1 MLKHLLRGGGSS
13 INGDPWVI
21 TIVGSDD
28 DVGESVA
35 VAPDGSVYIC
45 GYTTSAGA
53 GGYDAFLA
61 KFSSSGTVQWQRTLG
76 DSGYDGAQSVAVAPD
91 GSVYVCG
98 GTQSAGAGRSDC
110 LLAKFSSSGT
120 VQWQRTLGGSKDEGG
135 NSVAVASDGSVY
147 VCGQTQSAGAGK
159 GDLLLAKFSSAGTLQ
174 WQRTLGGS
182 SDNDYAISVAVA
194 PDGSVYTCGGTK
206 SAGAGNSDFFITKFS
221 SSGTVQWYKTLG
233 GSGTDTG
240 YSVAVASDG
249 SVYVYGYTT
258 SAGAGSYDAFLAKFS
273 SSGTVQW
280 QRTLGGRDLD
290 HGYSVAVAPDGS
302 VYVCGAT
309 NSAGSGNQTTTYI
322 AKFSSSGTV
331 QWRKTLGGNV
341 FDGAQSVA
349 VAPDGSVYVCGFTES
364 LGAVGVV
371 GRHFLLAKITDSLIE
386 KGVGTFGIFTF
397 RDVSLTAK
405 NVSLTITSPGF
416 SVSDAGLTVTTPSL
430 IVGTPSFAITLYPYT
445 E

>member
-13 INGDPWVI
+13 INGDPWVV
-21 TIVGSDD
+21 TLVGSDD
-28 DVGESVA
+28 DVGASVA

-45 GYTTSAGA
+45 GYTIAGA
-53 GGYDAFLA
+53 GSYDAFLA
-61 KFSSSGTVQWQRTLG
+61 KFSSSGTVQWQKTLG
-76 DSGYDGAQSVAVAPD
+76 GSGYDVASCVAVAPD
-91 GSVYVCG
+91 GSVYIG
-98 GTQSAGAGRSDC
+98 
-110 LLAKFSSSGT
+110 
-120 VQWQRTLGGSKDEGG
+120 
-135 NSVAVASDGSVY
+135 
-147 VCGQTQSAGAGK
+147 GQTQSAGAGK

-194 PDGSVYTCGGTK
+194 PDGSVYTCGGTQ
-206 SAGAGNSDFFITKFS
+206 SAGAGGSDCLLAKFS

-233 GSGTDTG
+233 GSGTDSG

-249 SVYVYGYTT
+249 SVYVCGYTT

-280 QRTLGGRDLD
+280 QRTLGGRDIEQ
-290 HGYSVAVAPDGS
+290 GYSVAVAPDGS
-302 VYVCGAT
+302 VYTCGYT
-309 NSAGSGNQTTTYI
+309 KSSETGNQNLGYI

-331 QWRKTLGGNV
+331 QWQKTLGGSGYDV
-341 FDGAQSVA
+341 AQSVA
-349 VAPDGSVYVCGFTES
+349 VAPDGSVYVGGFTES

-430 IVGTPSFAITLYPYT
+430 IVGTPSFDITLYPYT

>member
-302 VYVCGAT
+302 VYVCG
-309 NSAGSGNQTTTYI
+309 
-322 AKFSSSGTV
+322 
-331 QWRKTLGGNV
+331 
-341 FDGAQSVA
+341 
-349 VAPDGSVYVCGFTES
+349 FTES